1 MWAWAWMEWDGGG
14 RGGDVL
20 REGGLGTPPRAVVWG
35 WKRGCDGRMGVSSQE
50 RKVGWKASSVFVK
63 GRVRW
68 SGVFSRYQRAKWC
81 HQDDDRY
88 RY

>member
-1 MWAWAWMEWDGGG
+1 MLSFGVG
-14 RGGDVL
+14 RGAVT
-20 REGGLGTPPRAVVWG
+20 EGWG
-35 WKRGCDGRMGVSSQE
+35 FQVRRGRSAGKRV
-50 RKVGWKASSVFVK
+50 SVFVT